1 MSIKGVLSVKNRFS
15 GSSGVRLKVILKL
28 PVPVDY
34 ILLPDM
40 SINFPFYSEGTSL
53 VLSIDHNYAPG
64 EKYHLAAQGNS
75 YCFPNEKMGTPVSY
89 GGKGTLERKPYY
101 IGGTWEIPAED
112 KEWQLTIKAPE
123 STGSTGKNADI
134 PDPVTDDVTVG
145 PGTP

>member
-75 YCFPNEKMGTPVSY
+75 YCFPNEKGQ
-89 GGKGTLERKPYY
+89 EC
-101 IGGTWEIPAED
+101 PAKQTFDAREVGN
-112 KEWQLTIKAPE
+112 
-123 STGSTGKNADI
+123 STR
-134 PDPVTDDVTVG
+134 G
-145 PGTP
+145 PASKIA